1 MQEIYVETWGN
12 DSTGD
17 GSKSNPYASLNKAF
31 TAGSKDCTIYI
42 GEGEFNV
49 DNVRTYSAHINRTVI
64 GNGIKSVLTTSSD
77 NSVDML
83 YGSVDKPIKLIFKKL
98 IFKCT
103 YTTSSILTLM
113 CRYLEFYNCVLEN
126 IIIANMN
133 TTINHFEN
141 CTFVSVSYNSVIL
154 INTQNATITQ
164 TGCVQDE
171 NTSATSFN
179 GDDDQLPVSKCRES
193 YRLIDLSNSKYGV
206 YSGEYTWTW
215 DGYLLFMNNKYYSI
229 LPNHYVDGAYREVD
243 LATVK
248 ADEDASDNYLFFPSD
263 LFEDLTIGE
272 GESAIT
278 FKPIEKFDN
287 FQLVDITSE
296 ELPESLT
303 VSGLK
308 VNNAMISMIVP
319 VSMKKYNVVH
329 SVTATYEGTVRLA
342 FSFDK
347 GTTWKTFNTT
357 DGVWE
362 DLFIDIAL
370 KDYAS
375 YTVNDKTNWNKA
387 KAKILTD
394 GIDPADLEVTDLIN
408 FNINA
413 KTMLVAAAMERN
425 DYDTPASF
433 SGLTILYDSPN
444 TYERVESTQCKVAI
458 TGDTIEVT
466 PTFANNELLITAV
479 TNL

>member
-12 DSTGD
+12 DNTGD
-17 GSKSNPYASLNKAF
+17 GSKSNPYLTLYKAVSSITEDANIYLGKGSFAFDGTYAINYSLTIKGNNDK
-31 TAGSKDCTIYI
+31 TIIYKKNGTSDTNIICTTILIQNCIIRNDRYGINYCVRGTLKLINCVVDCLNNCIFQKVSNLIFYANNCLFV
-42 GEGEFNV
+42 GEG
-49 DNVRTYSAHINRTVI
+49 RPIYSYTEACISH
-64 GNGIKSVLTTSSD
+64 SVWLSSLEK
-77 NSVDML
+77 NN
-83 YGSVDKPIKLIFKKL
+83 ITFE
-98 IFKCT
+98 
-103 YTTSSILTLM
+103 SSIDITSDD
-113 CRYLEFYNCVLEN
+113 YNPE
-126 IIIANMN
+126 
-133 TTINHFEN
+133 T
-141 CTFVSVSYNSVIL
+141 
-154 INTQNATITQ
+154 
-164 TGCVQDE
+164 
-171 NTSATSFN
+171 
-179 GDDDQLPVSKCRES
+179 
-193 YRLIDLSNSKYGV
+193 YRLTNADNSKYGV
-206 YSGEYTWTW
+206 YSGEYAWGV
-215 DGYLLFMNNKYYSI
+215 GYLLYMDNKYYSI
-229 LPNHYVDGAYREVD
+229 LPNHYVDGAYQEVD

-248 ADEDASDNYLFFPSD
+248 ADENASDNYLFSPSA

-272 GESAIT
+272 GESAVT

-287 FQLVDITSE
+287 FQLVKINSE

-319 VSMKKYNVVH
+319 VSMKKYNVIH

-375 YTVNDKTNWNKA
+375 YTVNDNTNWNKA

-413 KTMLVAAAMERN
+413 KTMLVAAAMERKS
-425 DYDTPASF
+425 YSTPSSF

-466 PTFANNELLITAV
+466 PTFASNELLITAV

>member
-1 MQEIYVETWGN
+1 
-12 DSTGD
+12 
-17 GSKSNPYASLNKAF
+17 
-31 TAGSKDCTIYI
+31 
-42 GEGEFNV
+42 
-49 DNVRTYSAHINRTVI
+49 
-64 GNGIKSVLTTSSD
+64 
-77 NSVDML
+77 
-83 YGSVDKPIKLIFKKL
+83 
-98 IFKCT
+98 
-103 YTTSSILTLM
+103 
-113 CRYLEFYNCVLEN
+113 
-126 IIIANMN
+126 
-133 TTINHFEN
+133 
-141 CTFVSVSYNSVIL
+141 
-154 INTQNATITQ
+154 
-164 TGCVQDE
+164 
-171 NTSATSFN
+171 
-179 GDDDQLPVSKCRES
+179 
-193 YRLIDLSNSKYGV
+193 
-206 YSGEYTWTW
+206 
-215 DGYLLFMNNKYYSI
+215 
-229 LPNHYVDGAYREVD
+229 
-243 LATVK
+243 
-248 ADEDASDNYLFFPSD
+248 
-263 LFEDLTIGE
+263 
-272 GESAIT
+272 
-278 FKPIEKFDN
+278 
-287 FQLVDITSE
+287 
-296 ELPESLT
+296 
-303 VSGLK
+303 
-308 VNNAMISMIVP
+308 MIVP
-319 VSMKKYNVVH
+319 VSMKKYNVIH

-425 DYDTPASF
+425 DYNTPSSF

-466 PTFANNELLITAV
+466 PNFANNELLITAV